1 MIDTNVEL
9 RRAMISSALNR
20 HPDAYGFVI
29 NHNYQDGP
37 VITIAS
43 RSPRECG
50 TLHGGMCDALRCKVD
65 TVMEHD
71 GEGFYFSGSR
81 LKDDLKA
88 IGLYV
93 AGVIPIDENGEVRI
107 YVDYME
113 SPYFIR
119 GKGTKLMVNK
129 FPNSSVSTE
138 IFRGILSSLINV
150 DYVNISEKDLYP
162 ELLLANGA
170 VRSSEHGVCQVA
182 TGEYVTQ
189 TVCTDCGNKTGV
201 CRASENFDGIFELR
215 SNSDWCEGC
224 ALKHFDCSSCDNFYC
239 CDRKKTPADCEEF
252 TLIDLDCEDDSLCS
266 CPLGGDGE

>member
-9 RRAMISSALNR
+9 RRAMISSALNQ
-20 HPDAYGFVI
+20 HPDAYGFVFY
-29 NHNYQDGP
+29 HNYQGGP

-43 RSPRECG
+43 RSPKECG
-50 TLHGGMCDALRCKVD
+50 TLHGGMCDALQCKVD
-65 TVMEHD
+65 MVLDHD

-81 LKDDLKA
+81 LNDDLEA

-93 AGVIPIDENGEVRI
+93 VGSFPFSHSGKIQSLIDIPQFIRDRRTEELRVSTGLSNVISTAIFENIVSKLKNSG
-107 YVDYME
+107 YVDIWE
-113 SPYFIR
+113 
-119 GKGTKLMVNK
+119 
-129 FPNSSVSTE
+129 
-138 IFRGILSSLINV
+138 
-150 DYVNISEKDLYP
+150 DDLYL

-182 TGEYVTQ
+182 TGEYVAQ

-215 SNSDWCEGC
+215 SNSDWCDGC

-239 CDRKKTPADCEEF
+239 CDRKKTPADCKEF